1 MSNHIFHYRLKK
13 LKRAFLI
20 WITLISLLINLWID
34 NIRFTIFQTN
44 SHEKSRVQ
52 IKRARGFTNQLIELG
67 SAFIKIGQLLSAR
80 PDLIPNTW
88 IQELSK
94 LQDQV
99 PNFSFTQVEEII
111 RNELGSKFNEI
122 DQIICDPVGSAS
134 LAQVHRATLKDCKKV
149 VFKIKRARWFTNQL
163 IELGSAFIKIG
174 QLLSA
179 RPDLIPNTW
188 IQELSKLQDQ
198 VPNFSFAQV
207 EETIRDELG
216 SKFNDIDQIICD
228 PVGSASLAQ
237 VHRAT
242 LKDGKKVVFKV
253 QRPNLKELFIIDL
266 GIMQQ
271 IAGLLQKNKNWSRG
285 RNWVEIAKECRK
297 VLMKELDFN
306 CEAQYAARFRQQFLD
321 DENVEV
327 PEVIWDM
334 SSEKVLCLSYVEGTK
349 ISDLEKLKS
358 QEIDLSKIAEIG
370 AISYLK
376 QLVNYGFFHADPHPG
391 NLAVS
396 SEGKLI
402 FYDFGMMGNISNNL
416 QTRLGGMVKAAAL
429 RDASSLVSQ
438 LQQAGLISKD
448 IDVGPVRRLVRL
460 MLKEALTPP
469 FSPNIIEKLSGDLYE
484 LVYETPFQLPVDL
497 IFVMRALSTF
507 EGVGRMLDPG
517 FNLVSVTKPYLIELM
532 TSNNQS
538 PNDLINQF
546 GRQVGELGS
555 KAVGIPKRIDESL
568 ERLEQGD
575 LQLQIR
581 MGESDRQFKKMFTAQ
596 KTLGHSILI
605 GSLSIASA
613 LLVTSK
619 QNNFALLPLLFA
631 IPISIDWIKCQL
643 SMRKGSRLEKLK
655 R

>member
-1 MSNHIFHYRLKK
+1 MSYYIFHYRLKK

-34 NIRFTIFQTN
+34 NIRFTIFQTKN
-44 SHEKSRVQ
+44 NEKSRVQ
-52 IKRARGFTNQLIELG
+52 IKRARWFTNELIKLG

-99 PNFSFTQVEEII
+99 PNFSFLQVEDTI
-111 RNELGSKFNEI
+111 RDELGSKFNEI
-122 DQIICDPVGSAS
+122 DQII
-134 LAQVHRATLKDCKKV
+134 R
-149 VFKIKRARWFTNQL
+149 
-163 IELGSAFIKIG
+163 
-174 QLLSA
+174 
-179 RPDLIPNTW
+179 
-188 IQELSKLQDQ
+188 
-198 VPNFSFAQV
+198 
-207 EETIRDELG
+207 
-216 SKFNDIDQIICD
+216 D

-334 SSEKVLCLSYVEGTK
+334 SSEKVLCLSYLEGTK
-349 ISDLEKLKS
+349 ISDLEKLQS
-358 QEIDLSKIAEIG
+358 QEIDLPKIAEIG
-370 AISYLK
+370 AISYFK

-396 SEGKLI
+396 NEGKLI

-532 TSNNQS
+532 TSNNQT

-613 LLVTSK
+613 LLVTNK
-619 QNNFALLPLLFA
+619 QNNFALLPLFFA
-631 IPISIDWIKCQL
+631 LPISIDWIKCQL

>member
-1 MSNHIFHYRLKK
+1 MINHKFKNRIKK
-13 LKRAFLI
+13 IKRGFLI
-20 WITLISLLINLWID
+20 WRILILLLVNLWLD
-34 NIRFTIFQTN
+34 NLKFRIFQTGKDKKN
-44 SHEKSRVQ
+44 KVQ
-52 IKRARGFTNQLIELG
+52 IKRA
-67 SAFIKIGQLLSAR
+67 K
-80 PDLIPNTW
+80 
-88 IQELSK
+88 
-94 LQDQV
+94 
-99 PNFSFTQVEEII
+99 
-111 RNELGSKFNEI
+111 
-122 DQIICDPVGSAS
+122 
-134 LAQVHRATLKDCKKV
+134 
-149 VFKIKRARWFTNQL
+149 WFTNQL

-198 VPNFSFAQV
+198 VPQFSYTKVEEIIKKELGHNFS
-207 EETIRDELG
+207 EI
-216 SKFNDIDQIICD
+216 KQISSTPI
-228 PVGSASLAQ
+228 GSASLAQ
-237 VHRAT
+237 VHKAT
-242 LKDGKKVVFKV
+242 LRNGKEVVFKV
-253 QRPNLKELFIIDL
+253 QRPNLKNLFIIDL
-266 GIMQQ
+266 NIMQQ
-271 IAGLLQKNKNWSRG
+271 IAFILQQNKNWSRG

-297 VLMKELDFN
+297 VLMKELDFK
-306 CEAQYAARFRQQFLD
+306 CEAQFAARFRQQFID

-327 PEVIWDM
+327 PEVIWDF
-334 SSEKVLCLSYVEGTK
+334 SSEKVLCLSYLEGTK
-349 ISDLEKLKS
+349 ISDIKNLKS
-358 QEIDLSKIAEIG
+358 KNINLPKIAEIG

-396 SEGKLI
+396 NSGKLI

-416 QTRLGGMVKAAAL
+416 QVRLGSMVQSAAL
-429 RDASSLVSQ
+429 RDASSLVTQ

-517 FNLVSVTKPYLIELM
+517 FNLVSITKPYLIDLM
-532 TSNNQS
+532 TSNNQT

-575 LQLQIR
+575 IQLQIR
-581 MGESDRQFKKMFTAQ
+581 MGESDRQFRKMFTAQ
-596 KTLGHSILI
+596 KSLGHSILI
-605 GSLSIASA
+605 GSLTIASA
-613 LLVTSK
+613 LLVTNN
-619 QNNFALLPLLFA
+619 QNNFALLPLIFA
-631 IPISIDWIKCQL
+631 APISIDWIKCQL
-643 SMRKGSRLEKLK
+643 NMRKGSRIEKLK
-655 R
+655 Q

>member
-1 MSNHIFHYRLKK
+1 MSYHIFHYRLKK

-20 WITLISLLINLWID
+20 WITLISLLTILWID
-34 NIRFTIFQTN
+34 NIRFTIFQTKN
-44 SHEKSRVQ
+44 NEKSRVQ
-52 IKRARGFTNQLIELG
+52 IKRARGFTNQLIKLG

-99 PNFSFTQVEEII
+99 PNFSFGQV
-111 RNELGSKFNEI
+111 N
-122 DQIICDPVGSAS
+122 
-134 LAQVHRATLKDCKKV
+134 
-149 VFKIKRARWFTNQL
+149 
-163 IELGSAFIKIG
+163 
-174 QLLSA
+174 
-179 RPDLIPNTW
+179 
-188 IQELSKLQDQ
+188 
-198 VPNFSFAQV
+198 
-207 EETIRDELG
+207 ETIRDELG
-216 SKFNDIDQIICD
+216 SKFNEIDQIICD

-334 SSEKVLCLSYVEGTK
+334 SSEKVLCLSYLEGTK

-358 QEIDLSKIAEIG
+358 QEIDLPKIAEIG

-396 SEGKLI
+396 NEGKLI

-429 RDASSLVSQ
+429 RDASLLVSQ

-460 MLKEALTPP
+460 MLREALTPP

-613 LLVTSK
+613 LLVSNK

-631 IPISIDWIKCQL
+631 LPISIDWIKCQL

>member
-1 MSNHIFHYRLKK
+1 MSFNILHYRLKP

-20 WITLISLLINLWID
+20 WIILISLLINLWID
-34 NIRFTIFQTN
+34 NIRFTIFQAKKN
-44 SHEKSRVQ
+44 EKSRVQ
-52 IKRARGFTNQLIELG
+52 
-67 SAFIKIGQLLSAR
+67 
-80 PDLIPNTW
+80 
-88 IQELSK
+88 
-94 LQDQV
+94 
-99 PNFSFTQVEEII
+99 
-111 RNELGSKFNEI
+111 
-122 DQIICDPVGSAS
+122 
-134 LAQVHRATLKDCKKV
+134 
-149 VFKIKRARWFTNQL
+149 IKRARWFTNQL

-198 VPNFSFAQV
+198 DPNFSFAQV
-207 EETIRDELG
+207 EETIREELG
-216 SKFNDIDQIICD
+216 SMFIEIDQMICD

-334 SSEKVLCLSYVEGTK
+334 SSEKVLCLSYLEGTK

-613 LLVTSK
+613 LLVTNK
-619 QNNFALLPLLFA
+619 QNNFALLPLFFA
-631 IPISIDWIKCQL
+631 LPISIDWIKCQL

>member
-1 MSNHIFHYRLKK
+1 MSTHK
-13 LKRAFLI
+13 LKNRIKKIKRGFLI
-20 WITLISLLINLWID
+20 WKILILLLVNLWLD
-34 NIRFTIFQTN
+34 NLIFKFFPTN
-44 SHEKSRVQ
+44 RDKKNKVQ
-52 IKRARGFTNQLIELG
+52 
-67 SAFIKIGQLLSAR
+67 
-80 PDLIPNTW
+80 
-88 IQELSK
+88 
-94 LQDQV
+94 
-99 PNFSFTQVEEII
+99 
-111 RNELGSKFNEI
+111 
-122 DQIICDPVGSAS
+122 
-134 LAQVHRATLKDCKKV
+134 
-149 VFKIKRARWFTNQL
+149 IKRARWFTNQL

-198 VPNFSFAQV
+198 VPQFSYTKV
-207 EETIRDELG
+207 EEIIKKELG
-216 SKFNDIDQIICD
+216 HKFSEINQITSNPI
-228 PVGSASLAQ
+228 GSASLAQ
-237 VHRAT
+237 VHKAT
-242 LKDGKKVVFKV
+242 LKNGKEVVFKV
-253 QRPNLKELFIIDL
+253 QRPNLKNLFTIDL
-266 GIMQQ
+266 NIMQQ
-271 IAGLLQKNKNWSRG
+271 IAFIIQKNKNWSRG
-285 RNWVEIAKECRK
+285 RNWVAIAKECRK
-297 VLMKELDFN
+297 VLMKELDFK

-321 DENVEV
+321 DQNVEV
-327 PEVIWDM
+327 PEVIWNL
-334 SSEKVLCLSYVEGTK
+334 STEKVLCLSYLEGTK
-349 ISDLEKLKS
+349 ISDVEKLKS
-358 QEIDLSKIAEIG
+358 KNIDLSKIAEIG

-396 SEGKLI
+396 NSGKLI

-416 QTRLGGMVKAAAL
+416 QASLGSMVQSAAL
-429 RDASSLVSQ
+429 RDASSLVTQ

-507 EGVGRMLDPG
+507 EGVGRMLDPR
-517 FNLVSVTKPYLIELM
+517 FNLVSITKPYLIDLM
-532 TSNNQS
+532 TSNNQT
-538 PNDLINQF
+538 PNDLINQL

-596 KTLGHSILI
+596 KSLGHSILI
-605 GSLSIASA
+605 GSLTIASA
-613 LLVTSK
+613 LLVTNN
-619 QNNFALLPLLFA
+619 QNNFAILPLIFA
-631 IPISIDWIKCQL
+631 TPISIDWIKCQL
-643 SMRKGSRLEKLK
+643 SMSKGSRIEKLK
-655 R
+655 Q

>member
-1 MSNHIFHYRLKK
+1 MSYQILYYRLKK

-34 NIRFTIFQTN
+34 NIRFTIFQN
-44 SHEKSRVQ
+44 KNNEKSRVQ
-52 IKRARGFTNQLIELG
+52 IKRARWFTNQLIKLG

-99 PNFSFTQVEEII
+99 PNFSFV
-111 RNELGSKFNEI
+111 
-122 DQIICDPVGSAS
+122 
-134 LAQVHRATLKDCKKV
+134 
-149 VFKIKRARWFTNQL
+149 
-163 IELGSAFIKIG
+163 
-174 QLLSA
+174 
-179 RPDLIPNTW
+179 
-188 IQELSKLQDQ
+188 
-198 VPNFSFAQV
+198 QV
-207 EETIRDELG
+207 EETIREELG
-216 SKFNDIDQIICD
+216 SKTNEIDQIICD

-253 QRPNLKELFIIDL
+253 QRPNLKELFTIDL

-321 DENVEV
+321 DENIEV

-334 SSEKVLCLSYVEGTK
+334 SSEKVLCLSYLEGTK
-349 ISDLEKLKS
+349 ISDLEKLQA
-358 QEIDLSKIAEIG
+358 QEIDLPIIAEIG

-396 SEGKLI
+396 NEGKLI

-416 QTRLGGMVKAAAL
+416 QTRLGGLVKAAAL

-469 FSPNIIEKLSGDLYE
+469 FSSNIIEKLSGDLYE

-532 TSNNQS
+532 TSNNQT
-538 PNDLINQF
+538 PNDLINQL

-555 KAVGIPKRIDESL
+555 KAVGIPKRLDESL

-613 LLVTSK
+613 LLVTNK
-619 QNNFALLPLLFA
+619 QNNFALLPLFFA
-631 IPISIDWIKCQL
+631 LPISIDWIKCQL

>member
-1 MSNHIFHYRLKK
+1 MSYYILHYRLKK

-34 NIRFTIFQTN
+34 NIRFTIFQTKSN
-44 SHEKSRVQ
+44 EKSRVQ
-52 IKRARGFTNQLIELG
+52 IKRARWFTNQLIKLG

-99 PNFSFTQVEEII
+99 PNFSFTQVEETI
-111 RNELGSKFNEI
+111 RNELGSKFNE
-122 DQIICDPVGSAS
+122 
-134 LAQVHRATLKDCKKV
+134 
-149 VFKIKRARWFTNQL
+149 
-163 IELGSAFIKIG
+163 
-174 QLLSA
+174 
-179 RPDLIPNTW
+179 
-188 IQELSKLQDQ
+188 
-198 VPNFSFAQV
+198 
-207 EETIRDELG
+207 
-216 SKFNDIDQIICD
+216 IDQIICD

-532 TSNNQS
+532 TSNNQT

-613 LLVTSK
+613 LLVTNK
-619 QNNFALLPLLFA
+619 QNNFALLPLFFA
-631 IPISIDWIKCQL
+631 LPISIDWIKCQL

>member
-1 MSNHIFHYRLKK
+1 MSFHILHYRLKK
-13 LKRAFLI
+13 LKRASLI

-34 NIRFTIFQTN
+34 NIRFTIFQAKKN
-44 SHEKSRVQ
+44 EKSRVQ
-52 IKRARGFTNQLIELG
+52 IKRARCFTNQLIKLG

-99 PNFSFTQVEEII
+99 PNFSFTQVEETI

-122 DQIICDPVGSAS
+122 DQIIY
-134 LAQVHRATLKDCKKV
+134 
-149 VFKIKRARWFTNQL
+149 
-163 IELGSAFIKIG
+163 
-174 QLLSA
+174 
-179 RPDLIPNTW
+179 
-188 IQELSKLQDQ
+188 
-198 VPNFSFAQV
+198 
-207 EETIRDELG
+207 
-216 SKFNDIDQIICD
+216 D

-321 DENVEV
+321 DENVQV

-334 SSEKVLCLSYVEGTK
+334 SSEKVLCLSYEEGTK

-507 EGVGRMLDPG
+507 EGVGRMLDPR

-613 LLVTSK
+613 LLVANK
-619 QNNFALLPLLFA
+619 QNNFALLPLFFA
-631 IPISIDWIKCQL
+631 LPISIDWIKCQL

>member
-1 MSNHIFHYRLKK
+1 MSFHILHYRLKK

-20 WITLISLLINLWID
+20 WITLISLLTILWID
-34 NIRFTIFQTN
+34 NIRFSIFQTKSN
-44 SHEKSRVQ
+44 EKSRVQ
-52 IKRARGFTNQLIELG
+52 
-67 SAFIKIGQLLSAR
+67 
-80 PDLIPNTW
+80 
-88 IQELSK
+88 
-94 LQDQV
+94 
-99 PNFSFTQVEEII
+99 
-111 RNELGSKFNEI
+111 
-122 DQIICDPVGSAS
+122 
-134 LAQVHRATLKDCKKV
+134 
-149 VFKIKRARWFTNQL
+149 IKRARWFTNQL
-163 IELGSAFIKIG
+163 IKLGSAFIKIG

-216 SKFNDIDQIICD
+216 SKFNEIDQIICD

-242 LKDGKKVVFKV
+242 LKNGKKVVFKV

-285 RNWVEIAKECRK
+285 RNWVEIARECRK

-334 SSEKVLCLSYVEGTK
+334 SSEKVLCLSYLEGTK
-349 ISDLEKLKS
+349 ISDLEKLQS
-358 QEIDLSKIAEIG
+358 QEINLPKIAEIG

-396 SEGKLI
+396 SKGKLI

-613 LLVTSK
+613 LLVTNK
-619 QNNFALLPLLFA
+619 QNNFALLPLFFA
-631 IPISIDWIKCQL
+631 LPISVDWIKCQL

>member
-1 MSNHIFHYRLKK
+1 MSFHILYYRLKK

-34 NIRFTIFQTN
+34 NIRFTIFQAKN
-44 SHEKSRVQ
+44 NEKSRVQ
-52 IKRARGFTNQLIELG
+52 
-67 SAFIKIGQLLSAR
+67 
-80 PDLIPNTW
+80 
-88 IQELSK
+88 
-94 LQDQV
+94 
-99 PNFSFTQVEEII
+99 
-111 RNELGSKFNEI
+111 
-122 DQIICDPVGSAS
+122 
-134 LAQVHRATLKDCKKV
+134 
-149 VFKIKRARWFTNQL
+149 IKRARWFTNQL
-163 IELGSAFIKIG
+163 IKLGSAFIKIG

-198 VPNFSFAQV
+198 VPNFSFAKV
-207 EETIRDELG
+207 EETIKEELG
-216 SKFNDIDQIICD
+216 SKFNEIDQIICD

-242 LKDGKKVVFKV
+242 LKNGKKVVFKV

-285 RNWVEIAKECRK
+285 RNWVDIAKECRK

-321 DENVEV
+321 DEDIEV

-334 SSEKVLCLSYVEGTK
+334 SSEKVLCLSYLEGTK
-349 ISDLEKLKS
+349 ISDLEKLQS
-358 QEIDLSKIAEIG
+358 QEIDLPKIAKIG
-370 AISYLK
+370 AISYLR

-396 SEGKLI
+396 NEGKLI

-429 RDASSLVSQ
+429 RDASLLVSQ

-532 TSNNQS
+532 TSNNQT

-546 GRQVGELGS
+546 GRQVGEIGS

-613 LLVTSK
+613 LLVTNK
-619 QNNFALLPLLFA
+619 QNNFAFLPLFFA
-631 IPISIDWIKCQL
+631 VPISIDWIKCQL

>member
-1 MSNHIFHYRLKK
+1 MSYHKIDFRLKK
-13 LKRAFLI
+13 FKRGFLI
-20 WITLISLLINLWID
+20 WITLISLLVNLWMD
-34 NIRFTIFQTN
+34 NIRFTIFQTK
-44 SHEKSRVQ
+44 SSKKSRVQ
-52 IKRARGFTNQLIELG
+52 IKRAKWFTNQLIKLG

-99 PNFSFTQVEEII
+99 PNFSFQ
-111 RNELGSKFNEI
+111 
-122 DQIICDPVGSAS
+122 
-134 LAQVHRATLKDCKKV
+134 
-149 VFKIKRARWFTNQL
+149 
-163 IELGSAFIKIG
+163 
-174 QLLSA
+174 
-179 RPDLIPNTW
+179 
-188 IQELSKLQDQ
+188 
-198 VPNFSFAQV
+198 QV
-207 EETIRDELG
+207 EETIRRELG
-216 SKFNDIDQIICD
+216 SKADEIDQLISE

-285 RNWVEIAKECRK
+285 RNWVEIAKECKK
-297 VLMKELDFN
+297 VLLKELDFN

-334 SSEKVLCLSYVEGTK
+334 SSEKVLCLSFLGGTK
-349 ISDLEKLKS
+349 VSDLEKLQTKG
-358 QEIDLSKIAEIG
+358 IDLPKIAEIG

-376 QLVNYGFFHADPHPG
+376 QLVNFGFFHADPHPG

-396 SEGKLI
+396 NTGKLI

-416 QTRLGGMVKAAAL
+416 QTSLGGMVKAAAL

-438 LQQAGLISKD
+438 LQKAGLISKD
-448 IDVGPVRRLVRL
+448 IDIGPVRRLVRL

-532 TSNNQS
+532 TSNNQT
-538 PNDLINQF
+538 PNDLFNQF
-546 GRQVGELGS
+546 GRQVGEIGS

-613 LLVTSK
+613 LLVTKK
-619 QNNFALLPLLFA
+619 QNNVALLPLFFA
-631 IPISIDWIKCQL
+631 LPISIDWLICQL

>member
-1 MSNHIFHYRLKK
+1 MSYHNIDFRLKR
-13 LKRAFLI
+13 LKRGFLI
-20 WITLISLLINLWID
+20 WITLISLLINLWLD
-34 NIRFTIFQTN
+34 NIRFTIFQTK
-44 SHEKSRVQ
+44 SSKKSRVQ
-52 IKRARGFTNQLIELG
+52 IKRAKWFTNQLIKLG

-99 PNFSFTQVEEII
+99 PNFSFEQVEETIKK
-111 RNELGSKFNEI
+111 ELGSKSDEI
-122 DQIICDPVGSAS
+122 DQIISEPVGSAS
-134 LAQVHRATLKDCKKV
+134 LAQVHRATLK
-149 VFKIKRARWFTNQL
+149 N
-163 IELGSAFIKIG
+163 
-174 QLLSA
+174 
-179 RPDLIPNTW
+179 
-188 IQELSKLQDQ
+188 
-198 VPNFSFAQV
+198 
-207 EETIRDELG
+207 
-216 SKFNDIDQIICD
+216 
-228 PVGSASLAQ
+228 
-237 VHRAT
+237 
-242 LKDGKKVVFKV
+242 GKKVVFKV

-285 RNWVEIAKECRK
+285 RNWVEIAKECKK
-297 VLMKELDFN
+297 VLLKELDFN

-321 DENVEV
+321 DENIEV

-334 SSEKVLCLSYVEGTK
+334 SSEKVLCLSYIEGTK
-349 ISDLEKLKS
+349 ISDLKKLQNKG
-358 QEIDLSKIAEIG
+358 IDLPKIAEIG

-396 SEGKLI
+396 NTGKLI

-416 QTRLGGMVKAAAL
+416 QTSLGAMVKAAAL
-429 RDASSLVSQ
+429 RDASTLVSQ

-448 IDVGPVRRLVRL
+448 IDIGPVRRLVRL

-532 TSNNQS
+532 TSNNQT

-546 GRQVGELGS
+546 GRQVGEIGS

-613 LLVTSK
+613 LLVTNK
-619 QNNFALLPLLFA
+619 QNNFALLPLFFA
-631 IPISIDWIKCQL
+631 LPISIDWLKCQL
-643 SMRKGSRLEKLK
+643 SMSKGSRLEKLK

>member
-1 MSNHIFHYRLKK
+1 MSYNILHYRLKK

-20 WITLISLLINLWID
+20 WITLISLLIILWID
-34 NIRFTIFQTN
+34 NIRFTIFQTKSN
-44 SHEKSRVQ
+44 EKSRVQ
-52 IKRARGFTNQLIELG
+52 IKRARWFTNQLIKLG

-99 PNFSFTQVEEII
+99 PNFSFTQVEETI
-111 RNELGSKFNEI
+111 RNELGSKFNE
-122 DQIICDPVGSAS
+122 
-134 LAQVHRATLKDCKKV
+134 
-149 VFKIKRARWFTNQL
+149 
-163 IELGSAFIKIG
+163 
-174 QLLSA
+174 
-179 RPDLIPNTW
+179 
-188 IQELSKLQDQ
+188 
-198 VPNFSFAQV
+198 
-207 EETIRDELG
+207 
-216 SKFNDIDQIICD
+216 IDQIICD

-334 SSEKVLCLSYVEGTK
+334 SSEKVLCLSYLEGTK

-358 QEIDLSKIAEIG
+358 QEIDLPKIAEIG

-396 SEGKLI
+396 NTGKLI

-532 TSNNQS
+532 TSNNQT

-613 LLVTSK
+613 LLVTNK
-619 QNNFALLPLLFA
+619 QNNFALLPLFFA
-631 IPISIDWIKCQL
+631 LPISIDWIKCQL

>member
-1 MSNHIFHYRLKK
+1 MSYHIFHYRLKK

-20 WITLISLLINLWID
+20 WITLISLLTILWID
-34 NIRFTIFQTN
+34 NIRFTIFQTKN
-44 SHEKSRVQ
+44 NEKSRVQ
-52 IKRARGFTNQLIELG
+52 
-67 SAFIKIGQLLSAR
+67 
-80 PDLIPNTW
+80 
-88 IQELSK
+88 
-94 LQDQV
+94 
-99 PNFSFTQVEEII
+99 
-111 RNELGSKFNEI
+111 
-122 DQIICDPVGSAS
+122 
-134 LAQVHRATLKDCKKV
+134 
-149 VFKIKRARWFTNQL
+149 IKRARWFTNQL

-198 VPNFSFAQV
+198 VPNFSFAKV

-216 SKFNDIDQIICD
+216 SKFNEIDQIICD

-285 RNWVEIAKECRK
+285 RNWVEIARECRK

-613 LLVTSK
+613 LLVTNK
-619 QNNFALLPLLFA
+619 QNNFALLPLFFA
-631 IPISIDWIKCQL
+631 LPISIDWIKCQL

>member
-1 MSNHIFHYRLKK
+1 MSYHVLHYRLKK

-20 WITLISLLINLWID
+20 WITLISLLLNLWID
-34 NIRFTIFQTN
+34 NIRFTIFQTKSN
-44 SHEKSRVQ
+44 ERSRVQ
-52 IKRARGFTNQLIELG
+52 IKRARWFTNQLIKLG

-99 PNFSFTQVEEII
+99 PNFSFEQVEETI
-111 RNELGSKFNEI
+111 REELGSKFYEI
-122 DQIICDPVGSAS
+122 DQIIADPVGSAS
-134 LAQVHRATLKDCKKV
+134 LAQVHRATLKD
-149 VFKIKRARWFTNQL
+149 
-163 IELGSAFIKIG
+163 
-174 QLLSA
+174 
-179 RPDLIPNTW
+179 D
-188 IQELSKLQDQ
+188 
-198 VPNFSFAQV
+198 
-207 EETIRDELG
+207 
-216 SKFNDIDQIICD
+216 
-228 PVGSASLAQ
+228 
-237 VHRAT
+237 
-242 LKDGKKVVFKV
+242 KKVVFKV

-321 DENVEV
+321 DINVEV

-334 SSEKVLCLSYVEGTK
+334 SSEKVLCLSYLEGTK
-349 ISDLEKLKS
+349 ISDLEKLKL
-358 QEIDLSKIAEIG
+358 QEIDLPKIAEIG

-396 SEGKLI
+396 NKGKLI

-517 FNLVSVTKPYLIELM
+517 FNLVTVTKPYSIELM
-532 TSNNQS
+532 TSNNQT

-555 KAVGIPKRIDESL
+555 KAVGIPKRIDERL

-613 LLVTSK
+613 LLVTNK
-619 QNNFALLPLLFA
+619 QNNFALLPLFFA
-631 IPISIDWIKCQL
+631 LPISIDWIKCQL
-643 SMRKGSRLEKLK
+643 SMSKGTRLEKLK

>member
-1 MSNHIFHYRLKK
+1 MRNNIFYNQIKK
-13 LKRAFLI
+13 FKRSFFI
-20 WITLISLLINLWID
+20 WRILISLLLNLWFD
-34 NIRFTIFQTN
+34 NLRFTFLKN
-44 SHEKSRVQ
+44 
-52 IKRARGFTNQLIELG
+52 KRDQKTKIQRNRAKWFTNQLIKLG

-88 IQELSK
+88 INELSK

-99 PNFSFTQVEEII
+99 PAFSFKQVEETI
-111 RNELGSKFNEI
+111 RKELGPKFSEI
-122 DQIICDPVGSAS
+122 RHITIEPLGSAS
-134 LAQVHRATLKDCKKV
+134 LAQVHLATLKNNK
-149 VFKIKRARWFTNQL
+149 
-163 IELGSAFIKIG
+163 E
-174 QLLSA
+174 
-179 RPDLIPNTW
+179 
-188 IQELSKLQDQ
+188 
-198 VPNFSFAQV
+198 
-207 EETIRDELG
+207 
-216 SKFNDIDQIICD
+216 
-228 PVGSASLAQ
+228 
-237 VHRAT
+237 
-242 LKDGKKVVFKV
+242 VVFKV
-253 QRPNLKELFIIDL
+253 QRPNLKDLFTIDL
-266 GIMQQ
+266 NIMQQ
-271 IAGLLQKNKNWSRG
+271 IASLLQKNKSWSRG

-306 CEAQYAARFRQQFLD
+306 SEAQYAARFRQQFLD
-321 DENVEV
+321 DKNIEV
-327 PEVIWDM
+327 PEVIWDLC
-334 SSEKVLCLSYVEGTK
+334 SEKVLCLSYLEGTK
-349 ISDLEKLKS
+349 ISDLEKLKTKN
-358 QEIDLSKIAEIG
+358 IDLPKIAEIG

-396 SEGKLI
+396 NSGKLI
-402 FYDFGMMGNISNNL
+402 FYDFGMMGNISNKL
-416 QTRLGGMVKAAAL
+416 QTSLGAMVKAAAL

-448 IDVGPVRRLVRL
+448 IDIGPIRRLVRL

-532 TSNNQS
+532 TSNNQTT
-538 PNDLINQF
+538 NDFINQF

-619 QNNFALLPLLFA
+619 QNNFALLPLIFA
-631 IPISIDWIKCQL
+631 LPISIDWIKCQL
-643 SMRKGSRLEKLK
+643 IMRKGSRIEKLK

>member
-1 MSNHIFHYRLKK
+1 MSYHIFHYRLKK

-34 NIRFTIFQTN
+34 NIRFTIFQTKSN
-44 SHEKSRVQ
+44 EKSRVQ
-52 IKRARGFTNQLIELG
+52 KKRARWFTNQLIKLG

-80 PDLIPNTW
+80 PDLIPSTW

-99 PNFSFTQVEEII
+99 PIFSLKQVEETI
-111 RNELGSKFNEI
+111 RNELGSKFNE
-122 DQIICDPVGSAS
+122 
-134 LAQVHRATLKDCKKV
+134 
-149 VFKIKRARWFTNQL
+149 
-163 IELGSAFIKIG
+163 
-174 QLLSA
+174 
-179 RPDLIPNTW
+179 
-188 IQELSKLQDQ
+188 
-198 VPNFSFAQV
+198 
-207 EETIRDELG
+207 
-216 SKFNDIDQIICD
+216 IDQIICD

-402 FYDFGMMGNISNNL
+402 FYDFGMMGNISNKL
-416 QTRLGGMVKAAAL
+416 QARLGGMVKAAAL

-613 LLVTSK
+613 LLVTNK
-619 QNNFALLPLLFA
+619 QNNFALLPLFFA
-631 IPISIDWIKCQL
+631 LPISIDWIKCQL

>member
-1 MSNHIFHYRLKK
+1 MSFHILYYRLKK
-13 LKRAFLI
+13 LNRAFLI

-34 NIRFTIFQTN
+34 NIRFTIFQAKKN
-44 SHEKSRVQ
+44 EKSRVQ
-52 IKRARGFTNQLIELG
+52 IKRARCFTNQLIKLG

-99 PNFSFTQVEEII
+99 PNFSFTQVEETI

-122 DQIICDPVGSAS
+122 DQII
-134 LAQVHRATLKDCKKV
+134 
-149 VFKIKRARWFTNQL
+149 
-163 IELGSAFIKIG
+163 
-174 QLLSA
+174 
-179 RPDLIPNTW
+179 
-188 IQELSKLQDQ
+188 
-198 VPNFSFAQV
+198 
-207 EETIRDELG
+207 
-216 SKFNDIDQIICD
+216 FN

-271 IAGLLQKNKNWSRG
+271 IAGLLQKNKSWSRG

-334 SSEKVLCLSYVEGTK
+334 SSEKVLCLSYIEGTK

-438 LQQAGLISKD
+438 LQLAGLISKD

-469 FSPNIIEKLSGDLYE
+469 FSPNIIERLSGDLYE

-605 GSLSIASA
+605 GCLSIASA
-613 LLVTSK
+613 LLVTNK
-619 QNNFALLPLLFA
+619 QNNFALLPLFFA
-631 IPISIDWIKCQL
+631 LPISIDWIKCQL

>member
-1 MSNHIFHYRLKK
+1 MSYHILHYRFKK

-34 NIRFTIFQTN
+34 NIRFTIFQTKSN
-44 SHEKSRVQ
+44 ERSRVQ
-52 IKRARGFTNQLIELG
+52 
-67 SAFIKIGQLLSAR
+67 
-80 PDLIPNTW
+80 
-88 IQELSK
+88 
-94 LQDQV
+94 
-99 PNFSFTQVEEII
+99 
-111 RNELGSKFNEI
+111 
-122 DQIICDPVGSAS
+122 
-134 LAQVHRATLKDCKKV
+134 
-149 VFKIKRARWFTNQL
+149 IKRARWFTNQL
-163 IELGSAFIKIG
+163 IKLGSAFIKIG

-207 EETIRDELG
+207 EETIREELG
-216 SKFNDIDQIICD
+216 SKFNEIDQIICD

-532 TSNNQS
+532 TSNNQT

-613 LLVTSK
+613 LLVTNK
-619 QNNFALLPLLFA
+619 QNNFALLPLFFA
-631 IPISIDWIKCQL
+631 LPISIDWIKCQL

>member
-1 MSNHIFHYRLKK
+1 MSYHNIDFRLKK
-13 LKRAFLI
+13 LKRGFLI
-20 WITLISLLINLWID
+20 WITLISLLINLWLD
-34 NIRFTIFQTN
+34 NIRFTIFQTK
-44 SHEKSRVQ
+44 SSKKSRVQ
-52 IKRARGFTNQLIELG
+52 IKRAKWFTNQLIKLG

-99 PNFSFTQVEEII
+99 PNFSFEQVEETIKK
-111 RNELGSKFNEI
+111 ELGSKSDEI
-122 DQIICDPVGSAS
+122 DQIISEPVGSAS
-134 LAQVHRATLKDCKKV
+134 LAQVHRATLK
-149 VFKIKRARWFTNQL
+149 N
-163 IELGSAFIKIG
+163 
-174 QLLSA
+174 
-179 RPDLIPNTW
+179 
-188 IQELSKLQDQ
+188 
-198 VPNFSFAQV
+198 
-207 EETIRDELG
+207 
-216 SKFNDIDQIICD
+216 
-228 PVGSASLAQ
+228 
-237 VHRAT
+237 
-242 LKDGKKVVFKV
+242 GKKVVFKV

-285 RNWVEIAKECRK
+285 RNWVEIAKECKK
-297 VLMKELDFN
+297 VLLKELDFN

-321 DENVEV
+321 DENIEV

-334 SSEKVLCLSYVEGTK
+334 SSEKVLCLSYLEGTK
-349 ISDLEKLKS
+349 ISDLKKLQNKG
-358 QEIDLSKIAEIG
+358 IDLPKIAEIG

-396 SEGKLI
+396 NTGKLI

-416 QTRLGGMVKAAAL
+416 QTSLGAMVKAAAL
-429 RDASSLVSQ
+429 RDASTLVSQ

-448 IDVGPVRRLVRL
+448 IDIGPVRRLVRL

-532 TSNNQS
+532 TSNNQT

-546 GRQVGELGS
+546 GRQVGEIGS

-613 LLVTSK
+613 LLVTNK
-619 QNNFALLPLLFA
+619 QNNFALLPLFFA
-631 IPISIDWIKCQL
+631 LPISIDWLKCQL
-643 SMRKGSRLEKLK
+643 SMSKGSRLEKLK

>member
-1 MSNHIFHYRLKK
+1 MSYHNIDFRLKK
-13 LKRAFLI
+13 LKRGVLI
-20 WITLISLLINLWID
+20 WITLISLLINLWLD
-34 NIRFTIFQTN
+34 NIRFTIFKT
-44 SHEKSRVQ
+44 KSSKKNRVQ
-52 IKRARGFTNQLIELG
+52 IKRAKWFTNQLIKLG

-99 PNFSFTQVEEII
+99 PNFSFQQVVQTI
-111 RNELGSKFNEI
+111 RKELKSKSDEI
-122 DQIICDPVGSAS
+122 DQIISEPVGSAS
-134 LAQVHRATLKDCKKV
+134 LAQVHRATLK
-149 VFKIKRARWFTNQL
+149 N
-163 IELGSAFIKIG
+163 
-174 QLLSA
+174 
-179 RPDLIPNTW
+179 
-188 IQELSKLQDQ
+188 
-198 VPNFSFAQV
+198 
-207 EETIRDELG
+207 
-216 SKFNDIDQIICD
+216 
-228 PVGSASLAQ
+228 
-237 VHRAT
+237 
-242 LKDGKKVVFKV
+242 GKKVVFKV

-285 RNWVEIAKECRK
+285 RNWVEIAKECKK
-297 VLMKELDFN
+297 VLLKELDFN

-321 DENVEV
+321 DENIDV

-334 SSEKVLCLSYVEGTK
+334 SSEKVLCLSYLEGTK
-349 ISDLEKLKS
+349 ISDLKKLETKG
-358 QEIDLSKIAEIG
+358 IDLPKIAEIG

-396 SEGKLI
+396 NTGKLI

-416 QTRLGGMVKAAAL
+416 QTSLGSMVKAAAL
-429 RDASSLVSQ
+429 RDASLLVSQ

-448 IDVGPVRRLVRL
+448 IDIGPVRRLVRL

-517 FNLVSVTKPYLIELM
+517 FNLISVTKPYLIELM
-532 TSNNQS
+532 TSNNQT

-613 LLVTSK
+613 LLVTNK
-619 QNNFALLPLLFA
+619 QNNFALLPLFFA
-631 IPISIDWIKCQL
+631 LPISIDWIKCQL

>member
-1 MSNHIFHYRLKK
+1 MSYHNIDFRLKR
-13 LKRAFLI
+13 LKRGFLI
-20 WITLISLLINLWID
+20 WKTLISLLINLWLD
-34 NIRFTIFQTN
+34 NIRFTIFQTK
-44 SHEKSRVQ
+44 SSKKSRVQ
-52 IKRARGFTNQLIELG
+52 IKRAKWFTNQLIKLG

-99 PNFSFTQVEEII
+99 PNFSFEQVEETIKK
-111 RNELGSKFNEI
+111 ELGSKSDEI
-122 DQIICDPVGSAS
+122 DQIISEPVGSAS
-134 LAQVHRATLKDCKKV
+134 LAQVHRATLK
-149 VFKIKRARWFTNQL
+149 N
-163 IELGSAFIKIG
+163 
-174 QLLSA
+174 
-179 RPDLIPNTW
+179 
-188 IQELSKLQDQ
+188 
-198 VPNFSFAQV
+198 
-207 EETIRDELG
+207 
-216 SKFNDIDQIICD
+216 
-228 PVGSASLAQ
+228 
-237 VHRAT
+237 
-242 LKDGKKVVFKV
+242 GKKVVFKV

-285 RNWVEIAKECRK
+285 RNWVEIAKECKK
-297 VLMKELDFN
+297 VLLKELDFN

-321 DENVEV
+321 DENIEV

-334 SSEKVLCLSYVEGTK
+334 SSEKVLCLSYIEGTK
-349 ISDLEKLKS
+349 ISDLKKLQNKG
-358 QEIDLSKIAEIG
+358 IDLPKIAEIG

-396 SEGKLI
+396 NTGKLI

-416 QTRLGGMVKAAAL
+416 QTSLGAMVKAAAL
-429 RDASSLVSQ
+429 RDASTLVSQ

-448 IDVGPVRRLVRL
+448 IDIGPVRRLVRL

-532 TSNNQS
+532 TSNNQT

-546 GRQVGELGS
+546 GRQVGEIGS

-613 LLVTSK
+613 LLVTNK
-619 QNNFALLPLLFA
+619 QNNFALLPLFFA
-631 IPISIDWIKCQL
+631 LPISIDWLKCQL
-643 SMRKGSRLEKLK
+643 SMSKGSRLEKLK

>member
-1 MSNHIFHYRLKK
+1 MSYHNIDFRLKK
-13 LKRAFLI
+13 LKRGFLI
-20 WITLISLLINLWID
+20 WITLISLLINLWLD
-34 NIRFTIFQTN
+34 NIRFTIFQTK
-44 SHEKSRVQ
+44 SSKKSRVQ
-52 IKRARGFTNQLIELG
+52 IKRAKWFTNQLIKLG

-99 PNFSFTQVEEII
+99 PNFSFEQVKETI
-111 RNELGSKFNEI
+111 RKELGSKSYEI
-122 DQIICDPVGSAS
+122 DQIISEPVGSAS
-134 LAQVHRATLKDCKKV
+134 LAQVHRATLE
-149 VFKIKRARWFTNQL
+149 N
-163 IELGSAFIKIG
+163 
-174 QLLSA
+174 
-179 RPDLIPNTW
+179 
-188 IQELSKLQDQ
+188 
-198 VPNFSFAQV
+198 
-207 EETIRDELG
+207 
-216 SKFNDIDQIICD
+216 
-228 PVGSASLAQ
+228 
-237 VHRAT
+237 
-242 LKDGKKVVFKV
+242 GKKVVFKV

-285 RNWVEIAKECRK
+285 RNWVEIAKECKK
-297 VLMKELDFN
+297 VLLKELDFN

-321 DENVEV
+321 DENIEV

-334 SSEKVLCLSYVEGTK
+334 SSEKVLCLSYIEGTK
-349 ISDLEKLKS
+349 ISDLKKLQNKG
-358 QEIDLSKIAEIG
+358 IDLPKIAEIG

-396 SEGKLI
+396 NTGKLI

-416 QTRLGGMVKAAAL
+416 QTSLGAMVKAAAL
-429 RDASSLVSQ
+429 RDASTLVSQ

-448 IDVGPVRRLVRL
+448 IDIGPVRRLVRL

-532 TSNNQS
+532 TSNNQT

-546 GRQVGELGS
+546 GRQVGEIGS

-613 LLVTSK
+613 LLVTNK
-619 QNNFALLPLLFA
+619 QNNFALLPLFFA
-631 IPISIDWIKCQL
+631 LPISIDWLKCQL
-643 SMRKGSRLEKLK
+643 SMSKGSRLEKLK

>member
-1 MSNHIFHYRLKK
+1 MSYHNIHYRLKK
-13 LKRAFLI
+13 LKRGFLI
-20 WITLISLLINLWID
+20 WINLISLLINLWLD
-34 NIRFTIFQTN
+34 NIRFTIFQT
-44 SHEKSRVQ
+44 SSIKKSRVQ
-52 IKRARGFTNQLIELG
+52 IKRAKWFTNQLIKLG

-99 PNFSFTQVEEII
+99 PNFSFE
-111 RNELGSKFNEI
+111 
-122 DQIICDPVGSAS
+122 
-134 LAQVHRATLKDCKKV
+134 
-149 VFKIKRARWFTNQL
+149 
-163 IELGSAFIKIG
+163 
-174 QLLSA
+174 
-179 RPDLIPNTW
+179 
-188 IQELSKLQDQ
+188 
-198 VPNFSFAQV
+198 QV
-207 EETIRDELG
+207 EETIREELG
-216 SKFNDIDQIICD
+216 PKFNKIDQILCD

-271 IAGLLQKNKNWSRG
+271 IARLLQKNKNWSRG

-334 SSEKVLCLSYVEGTK
+334 SNEKVLCLSFLEGTK
-349 ISDLEKLKS
+349 ISDLEKLRS
-358 QEIDLSKIAEIG
+358 QEIDLPKIAEIG

-396 SEGKLI
+396 NTGKLI

-416 QTRLGGMVKAAAL
+416 QTRLGAMVKAAAL

-448 IDVGPVRRLVRL
+448 IDIGPVRRLVRL

-507 EGVGRMLDPG
+507 EGVGRMLEPE

-532 TSNNQS
+532 TSNNQT

-613 LLVTSK
+613 LLVTNK
-619 QNNFALLPLLFA
+619 QNNFALLPLFFA
-631 IPISIDWIKCQL
+631 LPISIDWIKCQL